1 MDWVNLAVAALIGLA
16 VGIEREWSGHASG
29 PHARFAGVRTFFLFG
44 VVGGVAGLLIEGE
57 AEFAAGI
64 LLAGGAALAVAA
76 YLMAARRGPES
87 IEGTTET
94 AAIAVLAIGALAGT
108 GSTKIAAATGAV
120 IVLAL
125 REKTALHR
133 LVGRIDDVEMRAAL
147 QFAVLALV
155 VLPLLPSG
163 PYGPLG
169 GIEPR
174 KLWLVVLIMSGL
186 SFIGYV
192 ARRIVGASHG
202 YALTGILGGIVSST
216 AVTLTF
222 SRRSRDHP
230 ALAGPL
236 AIGVIGACTV
246 LLVRVLVVTL
256 ALNSALALPLIPF
269 LVPPF
274 VVGTAWVVISLLRT
288 RGKAARE
295 KDEEESRNPL
305 RLGSAIGMAL
315 GFQAVLTLVA
325 FVRQR
330 FGDNGVLPTAAL
342 LGLTDTDAL
351 TLAMTRLGKNEETVN
366 LAARALAIGILSNT
380 VLKLGIAMVV
390 GRGRFRLGAALGLI
404 SLGAGSLLGLW
415 LFW

>member
-29 PHARFAGVRTFFLFG
+29 PHARFAGVRTFFLLG
-44 VVGGVAGLLIEGE
+44 VVGGVAGLLIEGD
-57 AEFAAGI
+57 ASFAAGI
-64 LLAGGAALAVAA
+64 LLTGGAGLAVAA

-94 AAIAVLAIGALAGT
+94 AAIAVLALGALAGT
-108 GSTKIAAATGAV
+108 GATKLAAAVGAV

-133 LVGRIDDVEMRAAL
+133 LISRIDDVELRAAF

-155 VLPLLPSG
+155 ILPLLPTG

-169 GIEPR
+169 GVEPR

-186 SFIGYV
+186 SYIGYV
-192 ARRIVGASHG
+192 ARRVVGASHG
-202 YALTGILGGIVSST
+202 YAVTGLLGGVVSST
-216 AVTLTF
+216 AVTLAF
-222 SRRSRDHP
+222 SRRGRDHE
-230 ALAGPL
+230 ALGGPL

-246 LLVRVLVVTL
+246 LLLRVLVVTL
-256 ALNSALALPLIPF
+256 ALNRDLALPLTPY

-274 VVGTAWVVISLLRT
+274 VIGTAWVVISLLRT
-288 RGKAARE
+288 RGKHARE

-315 GFQAVLTLVA
+315 GFQAVLMLVA

-342 LGLTDTDAL
+342 LGLTDMDAL
-351 TLAMTRLGKNEETVN
+351 TLAMNRLGKNEETLG

-380 VLKLGIAMVV
+380 VLKLGIAAVL
-390 GRGRFRLGAALGLI
+390 GRGRFRLRAALGLI

>member
-29 PHARFAGVRTFFLFG
+29 PHARFAGVRTFFLLG
-44 VVGGVAGLLIEGE
+44 VVGGVAGLLIEGN
-57 AEFAAGI
+57 AEFPAGI

-76 YLMAARRGPES
+76 YLTAARRGPEA

-108 GSTKIAAATGAV
+108 GATKLAAAIGAV

-133 LVGRIDDVEMRAAL
+133 LVGRIDDVELRAAF

-155 VLPLLPSG
+155 ILPLLPTG

-192 ARRIVGASHG
+192 ARRVVGASHG
-202 YALTGILGGIVSST
+202 YAVTGLLGGVISST

-222 SRRSRDHP
+222 SRRSRDHET
-230 ALAGPL
+230 LGGPL

-246 LLVRVLVVTL
+246 LLLRVLVVTL
-256 ALNSALALPLIPF
+256 ALNSALAPTLIPY

-274 VVGTAWVVISLLRT
+274 VVGAAWVVISVLRT
-288 RGKAARE
+288 GGKAARE
-295 KDEEESRNPL
+295 KDEGGSRNPL

-315 GFQAVLTLVA
+315 GFQVVLMLVA

-342 LGLTDTDAL
+342 LGLTDMDAL
-351 TLAMTRLGKNEETVN
+351 TLAMNRLGTNEETLR

-380 VLKLGIAMVV
+380 VLKLGIATVL
-390 GRGRFRLGAALGLI
+390 GRGRFRLGATLGLI
-404 SLGAGSLLGLW
+404 SLGVGSLLGLW
-415 LFW
+415 VVW

>member
-1 MDWVNLAVAALIGLA
+1 MDWVNLVVAALIGLA

-29 PHARFAGVRTFFLFG
+29 PHARFAGVRTFFLLG
-44 VVGGVAGLLIEGE
+44 IIGGAAGLLIQGQ
-57 AEFAAGI
+57 AELTGAI
-64 LLAGGAALAVAA
+64 LLAAGAGLSIAA
-76 YLMAARRGPES
+76 YVMTARRDADS

-94 AAIAVLAIGALAGT
+94 AAIAVLAIGALSGFGA
-108 GSTKIAAATGAV
+108 TKLAAAAGAV

-155 VLPLLPSG
+155 ILPLLPTG

-169 GIEPR
+169 GVEPR

-192 ARRIVGASHG
+192 ARRVVGTSHG
-202 YALTGILGGIVSST
+202 YAVTGLLGGVISST
-216 AVTLTF
+216 ATTLAF
-222 SRRSRDHP
+222 SRRSRDHQ
-230 ALAGPL
+230 AIGIPL
-236 AIGVIGACTV
+236 AIGVISACTV

-256 ALNSALALPLIPF
+256 ALNQSLALPLIPY

-274 VVGTAWVVISLLRT
+274 VVGAAWALISFLRN
-288 RGKAARE
+288 RGKKARE
-295 KDEEESRNPL
+295 KDEDESRNPL
-305 RLGSAIGMAL
+305 RLGSAIAMAV
-315 GFQAVLTLVA
+315 GFQVVLTIVA
-325 FVRQR
+325 FTREK
-330 FGDNGVLPTAAL
+330 FGDQGVLPTAAL
-342 LGLTDTDAL
+342 LGFTDMDAL
-351 TLAMTRLGKNEETVN
+351 TLAMNRLGNNEETLR
-366 LAARALAIGILSNT
+366 LAARALSIGIISNT
-380 VLKLGIAMVV
+380 VLKLGIATVL
-390 GRGRFRLGAALGLI
+390 GRGRFRLVVALGLL

>member
-29 PHARFAGVRTFFLFG
+29 PHARFAGVRTFFLLG
-44 VVGGVAGLLIEGE
+44 VVGGAAGLLIEGN
-57 AEFAAGI
+57 AEFAAGV

-94 AAIAVLAIGALAGT
+94 AAIAVLALGALAGT
-108 GSTKIAAATGAV
+108 GATKLAAAIGAV

-133 LVGRIDDVEMRAAL
+133 LIGRIDDVELRAAF

-155 VLPLLPSG
+155 ILPLLPAG
-163 PYGPLG
+163 PYGPLSS
-169 GIEPR
+169 IEPR

-192 ARRIVGASHG
+192 ARRLVGTSHG
-202 YALTGILGGIVSST
+202 YAVTGLLGGVISST
-216 AVTLTF
+216 ATTLTF
-222 SRRSRDHP
+222 SRRSRDHR
-230 ALAGPL
+230 ALGIPL

-256 ALNSALALPLIPF
+256 ALNRALALPLIPY
-269 LVPPF
+269 LAPPF
-274 VVGTAWVVISLLRT
+274 VVGTTWALVSFLRN

-305 RLGSAIGMAL
+305 RLGSAIGMAV
-315 GFQAVLTLVA
+315 GFQIVLTIVA
-325 FVRQR
+325 FTREK
-330 FGDNGVLPTAAL
+330 FGDQGVLPTAAL
-342 LGLTDTDAL
+342 LGLTDMDAL
-351 TLAMTRLGKNEETVN
+351 TLAMNRLGNNEETMR
-366 LAARALAIGILSNT
+366 LAAQALAIGIISNT
-380 VLKLGIAMVV
+380 VLKLGIATVL
-390 GRGRFRLGAALGLI
+390 GRGRFRLVVALGLL

>member
-1 MDWVNLAVAALIGLA
+1 MDWVNLAVAALIGLV

-29 PHARFAGVRTFFLFG
+29 PHARFAGVRTFLLLG
-44 VVGGVAGLLIEGE
+44 IVGGAAGLLIESN
-57 AEFAAGI
+57 AEFTAGI

-94 AAIAVLAIGALAGT
+94 AAIAVLALGALAGT
-108 GSTKIAAATGAV
+108 GTTKLAAAVGAV

-133 LVGRIDDVEMRAAL
+133 LVGRIDDVELRAAF

-155 VLPLLPSG
+155 ILPLLPTG

-169 GIEPR
+169 GVEPR

-186 SFIGYV
+186 SYIGYV
-192 ARRIVGASHG
+192 ARRVVGASHG
-202 YALTGILGGIVSST
+202 YAVTGLLGWIISST
-216 AVTLTF
+216 ATTLTF
-222 SRRSRDHP
+222 SRRSRDHE
-230 ALAGPL
+230 ALGIPL

-246 LLVRVLVVTL
+246 LLLRVLVVTL
-256 ALNSALALPLIPF
+256 ALNSALALPLTPF

-274 VVGTAWVVISLLRT
+274 LIGAAWVVISLLRT

-295 KDEEESRNPL
+295 KDDEESRNPL

-315 GFQAVLTLVA
+315 GFQVVLLLVA

-342 LGLTDTDAL
+342 LGLTDMDAL
-351 TLAMTRLGKNEETVN
+351 TLAMNRLGRNEETLR

-380 VLKLGIAMVV
+380 VLKLGIAAVL